1 MGVSGALRSS
11 VRPTGLLVAFMAAL
25 MLAFGACSQ
34 SDTDNVPEEPPVDF
48 PYELT
53 IDSTI
58 LEYRRHERG
67 IDVELYRL
75 SVPGDAYRRLHR
87 EFGSRLSDGQFTSR
101 VLYLALYL
109 QDGELHLPH
118 DVLDEWVNARIF
130 VTLIGVDDEYTAR
143 IRRGEEVGPNEVL
156 PTEPFEGELIEDE
169 YDVFQSD
176 RQLGRRFLWNS
187 EKYGEI
193 RLTCDRSAIAL
204 ARGELRA
211 GSCSAHFLARPFL
224 LLQINLP
231 IQQIQNWET
240 ITDDVLALLDEWD
253 LREVE

>member
-1 MGVSGALRSS
+1 MSGALRPS
-11 VRPTGLLVAFMAAL
+11 VRPTGFLVAFMVTL
-25 MLAFGACSQ
+25 MLNFGACSQ
-34 SDTDNVPEEPPVDF
+34 SVTDNMPEDPPAEF

-58 LEYRRHERG
+58 LEGRRHDQG

-75 SVPGDAYRRLHR
+75 SVPGDAYRRLFR
-87 EFGSRLSDGQFTSR
+87 AFGEELSDGKYTSI

-118 DVLDEWVNARIF
+118 DVLDEWVDARIF
-130 VTLIGVDDEYTAR
+130 VTLRGVDDEYTAR
-143 IRRGEEVGPNEVL
+143 IRRGEEVGVNEVL
-156 PTEPFEGELIEDE
+156 PTEPFEGEHIEDE

-176 RQLGRRFLWNS
+176 HQLGRRFLWNS

-193 RLTCDRSAIAL
+193 SLTCDRSALAL

-211 GSCSAHFLARPFL
+211 GSCSVHFLARPFL
-224 LLQINLP
+224 LLQINFP
-231 IQQIQNWET
+231 IQQIRNWET
-240 ITDDVLALLDEWD
+240 ITDDALALLDEWD

>member
-1 MGVSGALRSS
+1 MGVSGALRPSGGF
-11 VRPTGLLVAFMAAL
+11 TGLLVAFMAAL

-34 SDTDNVPEEPPVDF
+34 SVTDKLPEDSPAEF

-58 LEYRRHERG
+58 LETSRHDQG
-67 IDVELYRL
+67 VDVELYRL
-75 SVPGDAYRRLHR
+75 SVPGDAYRRLFR
-87 EFGSRLSDGQFTSR
+87 AFGEELSDGKYTSR

-118 DVLDEWVNARIF
+118 DVLNEWVNARIF
-130 VTLIGVDDEYTAR
+130 VTLVGVDDEYTAR
-143 IRRGEEVGPNEVL
+143 IRQSEEVGPDEVL

-193 RLTCDRSAIAL
+193 RFICDRSGIAL

-224 LLQINLP
+224 LLKINLP
-231 IQQIQNWET
+231 LQQIQNWET

>member
-1 MGVSGALRSS
+1 MSLSGALRPS
-11 VRPTGLLVAFMAAL
+11 VRPTGLLAAFMAAV
-25 MLAFGACSQ
+25 MLTFGACSQ
-34 SDTDNVPEEPPVDF
+34 SATDNVPEDPPAEF

-87 EFGSRLSDGQFTSR
+87 EFGSRLSDGQFTSS

-118 DVLDEWVNARIF
+118 DVLDEWVDARIS
-130 VTLIGVDDEYTAR
+130 VTLVGMDDEYTAR
-143 IRRGEEVGPNEVL
+143 IRRSEVVGPNEVL

-193 RLTCDRSAIAL
+193 RFICGRSGIAL

-211 GSCSAHFLARPFL
+211 GSCSAEFLTRPFL
-224 LLQINLP
+224 KLSINFP

-240 ITDDVLALLDEWD
+240 IADNVLVLLDEWD